1 MILESVT
8 LDNIRSYGEPTTIH
22 LPTGSILFEGDIGS
36 GKSSILAAI
45 EFALFGLGDVDG
57 RHLLSSRSMRGSVLL
72 EFRMGEK
79 SYKVYRELLRNKK
92 SVVQGEGYIIEGG
105 GRTDYAVTAMRAR
118 ILEIIGIKE
127 RPQAKTTSL
136 IYRSAIFSPQ
146 EMMKEILNE
155 DADRRLDTLRRAF
168 GIEEYSNAKRNSGVI
183 DRWASGETRVSAQ
196 LSSNLSQRRQAL
208 TKEEENRS
216 RISAEYDRLSSEFR
230 ALGMDIQS
238 ADQRL
243 AGLKE
248 QRDKVLRLE
257 ASIPLLQS
265 RVDDAR
271 RALAE
276 ERRRLSGIRDELE
289 EVEKAE
295 RQVEE
300 LGQRYAEYT
309 QQKQELESLE
319 PVADEF
325 SKNENELQRLNTK
338 LNEKEKRM
346 ESEISN
352 LQDETAADELEL
364 QKDLKEIEPLERL
377 SARMIELTRS
387 VAELGR
393 VRKKAEDL
401 KATTEKLKLEKH
413 PLQDDIRS
421 AKEELDGIVKIGVGA
436 PCPRCKQKL
445 DEEHLLQLK
454 KEYGIS
460 AAAKR
465 KKIAGIQARLARAL
479 DERRSMED
487 GLASLVRDENELREL
502 EPRISVLREKADA
515 AKRAGSKLAI
525 KHDKLKTLIDA
536 LRTKDFAL
544 EERRALESVDSLLKE
559 QAAAATRYREL
570 KKGVQA
576 AEKAQVQSIYLQAAE
591 KVRRRRQ
598 LDEEVE
604 MSGQRI
610 ASAEESL
617 VKQENGLEDARARY
631 ERERP
636 VLKELSAIEKE
647 RERLSAESEEST
659 GRLAKLA
666 ANIEAS
672 RERIGTVTEEIRRME
687 EADRR
692 RVYFEQVRLWL
703 EGCFV
708 PAVEDIEKSRLTM
721 VNEQFNLEFQKW
733 FRVLIE
739 TEDIEVMVDEGF
751 TPIVTQGGY
760 GLDVNSLSGG
770 ERTSVALAYRLAL
783 NVTSRAVLGL
793 QPDLLILDEPT
804 DGFSSVQLTKL
815 NQVLDGLKTAQV
827 IMVSHERE
835 LETYVN
841 HICRVTKEGGVSR
854 VQFVSP

>member
-421 AKEELDGIVKIGVGA
+421 AKEELDGIVKIGVNTCRWVNIFTWA
-436 PCPRCKQKL
+436 M
-445 DEEHLLQLK
+445 LK
-454 KEYGIS
+454 KPCVS
-460 AAAKR
+460 
-465 KKIAGIQARLARAL
+465 
-479 DERRSMED
+479 S
-487 GLASLVRDENELREL
+487 
-502 EPRISVLREKADA
+502 
-515 AKRAGSKLAI
+515 SK
-525 KHDKLKTLIDA
+525 T
-536 LRTKDFAL
+536 
-544 EERRALESVDSLLKE
+544 
-559 QAAAATRYREL
+559 
-570 KKGVQA
+570 
-576 AEKAQVQSIYLQAAE
+576 
-591 KVRRRRQ
+591 
-598 LDEEVE
+598 
-604 MSGQRI
+604 
-610 ASAEESL
+610 
-617 VKQENGLEDARARY
+617 
-631 ERERP
+631 
-636 VLKELSAIEKE
+636 
-647 RERLSAESEEST
+647 
-659 GRLAKLA
+659 
-666 ANIEAS
+666 
-672 RERIGTVTEEIRRME
+672 
-687 EADRR
+687 
-692 RVYFEQVRLWL
+692 
-703 EGCFV
+703 
-708 PAVEDIEKSRLTM
+708 
-721 VNEQFNLEFQKW
+721 
-733 FRVLIE
+733 
-739 TEDIEVMVDEGF
+739 
-751 TPIVTQGGY
+751 
-760 GLDVNSLSGG
+760 
-770 ERTSVALAYRLAL
+770 
-783 NVTSRAVLGL
+783 
-793 QPDLLILDEPT
+793 
-804 DGFSSVQLTKL
+804 
-815 NQVLDGLKTAQV
+815 
-827 IMVSHERE
+827 
-835 LETYVN
+835 
-841 HICRVTKEGGVSR
+841 
-854 VQFVSP
+854 